1 MGSVPPHPTSNPVC
15 VSMKDRQKG
24 EEPRNPARAAG
35 SGRQVEWLPDGGQPS
50 VCPSDR
56 QADTLSLS
64 LISDLVSANEAG
76 SNLGRS
82 TSTCLQ
88 STLFGCWFG
97 RRFPD
102 EQVTWDSGLE
112 FSFRQTMNNF

>member
-1 MGSVPPHPTSNPVC
+1 MGPVPPHPTSNPI
-15 VSMKDRQKG
+15 KDRQKG
-24 EEPRNPARAAG
+24 EEPWNPARAAG
-35 SGRQVEWLPDGGQPS
+35 SGRQAEWLPDGGQPS

-56 QADTLSLS
+56 QADTLSLG
-64 LISDLVSANEAG
+64 LISDLVSANEVG

-97 RRFPD
+97 QRFPD
-102 EQVTWDSGLE
+102 EQVTRDSGLE
-112 FSFRQTMNNF
+112 LSFRQTMNNF